1 MDGNVLAT
9 RALLSAGA
17 KLTDTDNKGRTALMY
32 AVAKGSIPT
41 VEELVLAGADPTAD
55 DNSGKRVDQFAH
67 TRVNFNK
74 LDPILKA
81 ARADWKSNHPT
92 IHDSFFPETYSFQSP
107 PSSPSPPVRSPT
119 CTLPRDDSF
128 FGSPSRAHTASSAKS
143 RKRIPP
149 MIASPFNPKANRSC
163 LDLVRVADYV
173 ALDAF
178 LDGCTLVAI
187 NEQDKNGRTALTVAV
202 LQQKLIPLQMLIDA
216 GADLEVKDNQGKT
229 ALAHAAATRNIKS
242 INMLLEAG
250 AYVHPMDANG
260 RTPLDQAELGG
271 DDEVFELLMA
281 ASSPKKKKA
290 SGSRASSFEES
301 KTEEAD
307 QELLRQRD
315 VDESKEADD
324 ILRIDCD

>member
-1 MDGNVLAT
+1 
-9 RALLSAGA
+9 
-17 KLTDTDNKGRTALMY
+17 
-32 AVAKGSIPT
+32 
-41 VEELVLAGADPTAD
+41 
-55 DNSGKRVDQFAH
+55 
-67 TRVNFNK
+67 
-74 LDPILKA
+74 
-81 ARADWKSNHPT
+81 
-92 IHDSFFPETYSFQSP
+92 
-107 PSSPSPPVRSPT
+107 
-119 CTLPRDDSF
+119 
-128 FGSPSRAHTASSAKS
+128 
-143 RKRIPP
+143 